1 MSTKYN
7 PLNQALMDQILHHL
21 RNGQVQRC
29 LDIGLDVEVL
39 NLLRQPQAHS
49 ILKNAPAR
57 WCKIQI
63 DLEMV
68 KKLLENC
75 ERDERET
82 RLVHRAIQ
90 LGATNGMIKDF
101 FGMAPSEISVVRQLL
116 NVPGRSG
123 RVAGLNDT
131 DQVWYRFLDLMS
143 THEVDHKDAI
153 ALLDICMLITEELN
167 GPFESIKHKHDQISL
182 GLIWN
187 LVQTWLNEGLYPP
200 KIARPPLRLISDARK
215 RRDRHSTEEQAAGDA
230 RSEAQEQ
237 DQSIALEQMDLI
249 ELDSVEGDKR

>member
-1 MSTKYN
+1 MSTNN
-7 PLNQALMDQILHHL
+7 PMNQALVDLILHHL

-29 LDIGLDVEVL
+29 LDIGLDLDVL
-39 NLLRQPQAHS
+39 NLLSQPMAHS
-49 ILKNAPAR
+49 ILKNAPVR

-63 DLEMV
+63 DSSMV

-75 ERDERET
+75 ERTERET

-90 LGATNGMIKDF
+90 LGATNGMIREF

-123 RVAGLNDT
+123 RVAGFNDT
-131 DQVWYRFLDLMS
+131 AQTTQVWYRFLDLMK

-153 ALLDICMLITEELN
+153 ALLDVCMLITEELN
-167 GPFESIKHKHDQISL
+167 GPFESIKDKPDQITL

-187 LVQTWLNEGLYPP
+187 LVQTWINEGLYPP
-200 KIARPPLRLISDARK
+200 KTAKAPLLLIADAR
-215 RRDRHSTEEQAAGDA
+215 RRRESPRADKPPVLDTSPTA
-230 RSEAQEQ
+230 Q
-237 DQSIALEQMDLI
+237 DQGRGQLSLV
-249 ELDSVEGDKR
+249 ELDSVEGDNR